1 MSRRTV
7 GLLVLLAAVPR
18 LLVFPFAE
26 NVAGDAV
33 VRAWMG
39 HAFLE
44 APHLIGSSLQG
55 CLQFGPL
62 HFPLLALVEWLTG
75 SLALAGRLL
84 SLVVGVASVLPVFA
98 LAQRLFSERAA
109 WWSALVF
116 SVWSLHVQA
125 STTAA
130 SEGLSGFFVLLGVAT
145 LARAFETGQRETLL
159 GAGLVLT
166 LAAAVRYDVWVWIA
180 LLSLVVWW
188 RLGFVKAF
196 VFGAVAGSFP
206 MAWLVGHLVD
216 TGDALYPLRVIDDY
230 HRAWF
235 VSEAQLWG
243 RAYRVIVL
251 GFWPL
256 TAVTTFT
263 PVGAV
268 LGGWALLRAWRTPAR
283 WLVVLIV
290 VPALFLSLRG
300 ALLGSFV
307 PLSRFTMKELSLFAL
322 FVGAGCSA
330 LVERR
335 RVLAPVLVVMLVTWL
350 PLLEAAARAP
360 WRWANSFRAVSAL
373 SVNPDDVRA
382 VASWLRSEL
391 RADDVLA
398 IDVDPTGFDDLQLA
412 FESRLP
418 KGKVARRRAPTF
430 DAIAERGPRFV
441 VHFEGGV
448 LSPRGVE
455 VFRAGRLRVLRP

>member
-1 MSRRTV
+1 MSRRSV
-7 GLLVLLAAVPR
+7 GLLVVLAAVPR

-33 VRAWMG
+33 VRAWLG

-44 APHLIGSSLQG
+44 SPHLIGSSLQG

-75 SLALAGRLL
+75 SLAHAGRVL

-98 LAQRLFSERAA
+98 LARRLFSERAA

-116 SVWSLHVQA
+116 SLWSLHVQV

-130 SEGLSGFFVLLGVAT
+130 SEGLSGFFVVLGVAL
-145 LARAFETGQRETLL
+145 LARAFDSGSREVLL

-166 LAAAVRYDVWVWIA
+166 LASAVRYDVWVWVALSA
-180 LLSLVVWW
+180 LLVWW
-188 RLGFVKAF
+188 KQGFVRA
-196 VFGAVAGSFP
+196 VAFGAVAASFP
-206 MAWLVGHLVD
+206 IAWLGGHLVD

-235 VSEAQLWG
+235 VSEAELWG
-243 RAYRVIVL
+243 TAYRLIVL
-251 GFWPL
+251 GFWPI
-256 TAVTTFT
+256 TAVATFT
-263 PVGAV
+263 PVGAG
-268 LGGWALLRAWRTPAR
+268 LGAWAMVRAWRTPAH
-283 WLVVLIV
+283 WLVLLVV

-307 PLSRFTMKELSLFAL
+307 PLSRFTMKELSVFSL
-322 FVGAGCSA
+322 FVGAGCAA

-335 RVLAPVLVVMLVTWL
+335 TVLAPVLVAMLVTWL
-350 PLLEAAARAP
+350 PLVEAAARTP

-373 SVNPDDVRA
+373 SINPDDLRA
-382 VASWLRSEL
+382 VAAFL
-391 RADDVLA
+391 RAEVRPDDVIA
-398 IDVDPTGFDDLQLA
+398 IDVDPTGFDDLQLS
-412 FESRLP
+412 FESGLP
-418 KGKVARRRAPTF
+418 KGQVARRRAPTF
-430 DAIAERGPRFV
+430 EAIAARGPRFV

-455 VFRAGRLRVLRP
+455 VFRAGRLRVFRP